1 MTTQYRR
8 HDDIRLTALEGEGVV
23 LHMGERRYFTV
34 TETGLVILEALKSPR
49 TFNELVDAITSE
61 YDVTPEHAERSVRAF
76 LDQCMKSSL
85 IIAHDA

>member
-8 HDDIRLTALEGEGVV
+8 HADIRLTALEGEGVV

-49 TFNELVDAITSE
+49 TFDDLVAAITNE
-61 YDVTPEHAERSVRAF
+61 YDVSVEHAQKSVQAF
-76 LDQCMKSSL
+76 LDQCLQSSL
-85 IIAHDA
+85 IVENAA